1 MQMHMPRITRK
12 IFTDQLI
19 WMMTL
24 GVLLGVIFPP
34 FMIVLGVPAD
44 YVLTPLFFGASLMA
58 GLLMGI
64 MNFGLVHFVV
74 RPHLKELAERMAMIR
89 ASVNDKTYQESEAHC
104 MGNSCFIETVSDD
117 EFGDSA
123 RAFNEMVKA
132 LQNAHEVEYVYTNF
146 SKALSSNLELEALS
160 TEAIRLLIEH
170 TVCRAG
176 GLYIEHEGE
185 MKLIYAQGIVNAKQL
200 AQHDYL
206 LKAMDGHRIERITLP
221 ENIQVDGLL
230 TKFRPQEV
238 VIVPVLFKQRNLGV
252 FVLASPMHINEQS
265 LNMIQMFRQ
274 GMGLAL
280 NNAIAHESLQRM
292 AALDGLTNV
301 YNRRFGLKRLKA
313 EFKRIQ
319 RNEAPLGVLMID
331 IDHFKSINDTYG
343 HLVGDKA
350 IVNVSRSIQHTL
362 REGDVLARYGGEEFL
377 VILPGA
383 SEHNCWNAA
392 ERIRRLAED
401 SILRVQDKEV
411 RFTVSI
417 GYVSYPQTEVEDEMA
432 LLHYADQALY
442 NAKETGRNKVVA
454 FADLNG
460 EVEKGSKQISEH
472 QGLIS

>member
-1 MQMHMPRITRK
+1 MHMPRITRK

-19 WMMTL
+19 WMVTL

-44 YVLTPLFFGASLMA
+44 YVLTPLFFSASLMA

-74 RPHLKELAERMAMIR
+74 RPHLKELAERMALIR
-89 ASVNDKTYQESEAHC
+89 RSVNDKTYQESESHC
-104 MGNSCFIETVSDD
+104 MGSSCFIEAVSDD

-123 RAFNEMVKA
+123 RAFNEMVEA

-146 SKALSSNLELEALS
+146 SKALSSNLELDGLAS
-160 TEAIRLLIEH
+160 EAIRLLIEH

-185 MKLIYAQGIVNAKQL
+185 IRLVYAQGIVQAKQL
-200 AQHDYL
+200 TQHDYVL
-206 LKAMDGHRIERITLP
+206 RAMDGQRIERITLP
-221 ENIQVDGLL
+221 ESIQVDGLL

-238 VIVPVLFKQRNLGV
+238 VIVPILFKQRNLGV
-252 FVLASPMHINEQS
+252 FVLASPVHINEQS

-280 NNAIAHESLQRM
+280 NNAIAHESLQRL

-301 YNRRFGLKRLKA
+301 YNRRFGLKRLKE

-319 RNEAPLGVLMID
+319 RNDAPLGMIMID
-331 IDHFKSINDTYG
+331 IDHFKAINDTYG
-343 HLVGDKA
+343 HLVGDRA
-350 IVNVSRSIQHTL
+350 LVSVSKSILQTL
-362 REGDVLARYGGEEFL
+362 REGDVLARYGGEEFM

-383 SEHNCWNAA
+383 SEQNCWNAA
-392 ERIRRLAED
+392 ERIRRLVED
-401 SILRVQDKEV
+401 LRIKVGEQEI
-411 RFTVSI
+411 RFTVSL
-417 GYVSYPQTEVEDEMA
+417 GFVSFPQTMVEDEMA

-442 NAKETGRNKVVA
+442 NAKQTGRNKVVA
-454 FADLNG
+454 FTDLNG
-460 EVEKGSKQISEH
+460 EVEKPPTPISEH
-472 QGLIS
+472 LELAN